1 MGFGT
6 VGSGVAEILLKN
18 SRSVADRA
26 GEPVELK
33 YILDVRDFPA
43 SPFSSL
49 LTKDFSVIEQDP
61 EISVVCETIGG
72 VGVAYDFTVR
82 LLKAGKSVV
91 TSNKELVAT
100 KGPELMALAVENK
113 VSYRYEASVG
123 GGIPII
129 RSLYDSLAGNEITSV
144 RGILNGTTNYILTK
158 MINDGLS
165 FETALSQAQKLGYA
179 ERDPSADVGG
189 ADACRKI
196 SILSSIAFGKYVDP
210 ASVNTVGITDI
221 TLDDVRECE
230 ARGAVIKLLGSAR
243 LTEDGRLA
251 VRVAPAVVDEND
263 PLGNVEGVYNAI
275 TVTGNALGDVMFYG
289 QGAGKLP
296 TASAVVADI
305 IECVKKTKNEKLRL
319 WSTGDADFVLPYLSQ
334 TARLLLRFEAN
345 GDFQNLIEGYAEE
358 GSVIVKNGVVSFVT
372 VEKTFGDH
380 AAEIKRLSS
389 FGKLISRIDY
399 EAK

>member
-26 GEPVELK
+26 GEPIELK
-33 YILDVRDFPA
+33 YILDVRDFPS
-43 SPFSSL
+43 SPFSGL
-49 LTKDFSVIEQDP
+49 LTKDFSVILSDP

-72 VGVAYDFTVR
+72 AGVAYDFTVR

-91 TSNKELVAT
+91 TSNKELVST
-100 KGPELMALAVENK
+100 KGPELTALAVENK

-165 FETALSQAQKLGYA
+165 FETALQQAQKRGYA
-179 ERDPSADVGG
+179 ERDPSADVEGV
-189 ADACRKI
+189 DACRKI

-210 ASVNTVGITDI
+210 ASVNTVGITGV

-230 ARGAVIKLLGSAR
+230 TRGAVIKLLGSAS
-243 LTEDGRLA
+243 LTEEGRLA
-251 VRVAPAVVDEND
+251 VRIAPAVVDEND

-296 TASAVVADI
+296 TASAVVADM
-305 IECVKKTKNEKLRL
+305 IECAKKSKNEKLRL
-319 WSTGDADFVLPYLSQ
+319 WSTGDSDFVLPYLSQ

-345 GDFQNLIEGYAEE
+345 GDFQSLIEGYARE
-358 GSVIVKNGVVSFVT
+358 GSVTAKNGVVSFVT

-380 AAEIKRLSS
+380 AAMIESLSS
-389 FGKLISRIDY
+389 HGRLLSRIDY